1 MVSSGS
7 ESRFWF
13 DSCNEYLLG
22 ILAVPSAQCCGR
34 CKKSSHQLS
43 GRLMRRNAVIKNF
56 GESHFVL
63 GALVTSSVGIKP
75 IRGLPCRLEE

>member
-7 ESRFWF
+7 ESRF

-22 ILAVPSAQCCGR
+22 ILAVPLAQCCGR
-34 CKKSSHQLS
+34 CKKSSHQIS
-43 GRLMRRNAVIKNF
+43 GRLMKGKAVIKNF
-56 GESHFVL
+56 RESHFVL
-63 GALVTSSVGIKP
+63 GALVTSSVGIKS